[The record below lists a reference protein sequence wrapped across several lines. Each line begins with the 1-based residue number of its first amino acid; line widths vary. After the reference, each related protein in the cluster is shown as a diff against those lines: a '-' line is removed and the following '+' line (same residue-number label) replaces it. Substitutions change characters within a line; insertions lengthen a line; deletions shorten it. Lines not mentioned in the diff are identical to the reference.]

1 MIHKLFFTITL
12 LIGIIFLVGFL
23 LDFNI
28 QSINAQSI
36 SNKTIENSSIFNRGI
51 LTSFPVQGGHNEHA
65 AIILPPR
72 DDEASYSGILTFTA
86 SKPVEVILGH
96 KLPIDNSTYSKIDS
110 QVFGKLNLFNTTSAT
125 KASMISAPSF
135 ILPDYGSSTPHF
147 SASMP
152 FVASAVVLGSLTEPF
167 VVVYEIAAEIYQ
179 PENIVKIESSNVTKN
194 LSDTNQNTHN

>member
-1 MIHKLFFTITL
+1 MRHKSFFTITL
-12 LIGIIFLVGFL
+12 LFGLVFLIGFW

-28 QSINAQSI
+28 ESINGQGNST
-36 SNKTIENSSIFNRGI
+36 KTIENSNIFHRGI
-51 LTSFPVQGGHNEHA
+51 LTSFPVQEGHNEHA

-96 KLPIDNSTYSKIDS
+96 KLPIDNSTFSKIDS
-110 QVFGKLNLFNTTSAT
+110 QVFGKLNLFNTTLAT
-125 KASMISAPSF
+125 KISMISAPSF

-147 SASMP
+147 SASIP

-167 VVVYEIAAEIYQ
+167 VVVYEITAELHQ
-179 PENIVKIESSNVTKN
+179 PENIVNIESSNVTKKF
-194 LSDTNQNTHN
+194 SDNN